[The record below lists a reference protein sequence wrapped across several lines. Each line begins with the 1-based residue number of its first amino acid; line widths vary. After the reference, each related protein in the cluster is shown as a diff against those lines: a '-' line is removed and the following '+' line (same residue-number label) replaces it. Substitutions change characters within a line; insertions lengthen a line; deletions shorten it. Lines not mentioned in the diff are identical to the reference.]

1 MKIAISILIMG
12 AGILAS
18 CASPPIPPSKSI
30 LAAEVAISNAEKIPV
45 QPYGN
50 TELMLA
56 RQKLDSARK
65 AIVDDDMVLAERLAL
80 ESLLSAD
87 LAVAKASLGQANLVS
102 QDMKTQNKAIQQEML
117 RNRKVS
123 P

>member
-1 MKIAISILIMG
+1 MKIANSILLMG

-18 CASPPIPPSKSI
+18 CASPAVPPSKAI

-45 QPYGN
+45 QTFGN

-56 RQKLDSARK
+56 RQRLESARK
-65 AIVDDDMVLAERLAL
+65 AVVDEDMILAEQLAL
-80 ESLLSAD
+80 ESLLSSE
-87 LAVAKASLGQANLVS
+87 LAVAKTSLGKADLVS

>member
-18 CASPPIPPSKSI
+18 CASPPAPPSKAI
-30 LAAEVAISNAEKIPV
+30 LAAEVAIFNAEKIPV
-45 QPYGN
+45 QPFGN
-50 TELMLA
+50 SELILA

-65 AIVDDDMVLAERLAL
+65 AVVDEEMVLAEQLAL
-80 ESLLSAD
+80 ESLLSSE
-87 LAVAKASLGQANLVS
+87 LAVAKTSLGQANQVS
-102 QDMKTQNKAIQQEML
+102 QDMKLQNKAIQQEML